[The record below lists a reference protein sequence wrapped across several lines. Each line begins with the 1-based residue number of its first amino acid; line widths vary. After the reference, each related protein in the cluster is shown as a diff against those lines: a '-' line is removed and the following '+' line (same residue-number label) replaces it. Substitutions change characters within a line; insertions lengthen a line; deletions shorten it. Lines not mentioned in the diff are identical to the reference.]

1 MTQMNA
7 DLLQSA
13 GGVPVPSGAKKN
25 LRKSALSADKEIS
38 ARGTGVR
45 GRLRVFGIYAL
56 AALGGIAAVPAAAAD
71 LTVTV
76 EGIRN
81 DHGRVYVTLFNSA
94 STWLDGDHS
103 VQDQSIPAHPGP
115 VSVTF
120 HNVAPGRYAA
130 VTFHDENG
138 NTVMDYDVIGLPTEG
153 FAFSNQ
159 ARPFLS
165 APSFD
170 RCAFEIGSENAQIL

>member
-1 MTQMNA
+1 MRGA
-7 DLLQSA
+7 ASAPVLAGLLLA
-13 GGVPVPSGAKKN
+13 GN
-25 LRKSALSADKEIS
+25 
-38 ARGTGVR
+38 
-45 GRLRVFGIYAL
+45 
-56 AALGGIAAVPAAAAD
+56 AAAAD

-81 DHGRVYVTLFNSA
+81 EHGRVYVTLFNGA
-94 STWLDGDHS
+94 GTWLDDKHSTQDLSDPARPGDMKF
-103 VQDQSIPAHPGP
+103 A
-115 VSVTF
+115 F
-120 HNVAPGRYAA
+120 HDLAPGRYAA

-138 NTVMDYDVIGLPTEG
+138 NTVMDFDLIGLPTEG

-170 RCAFEIGSENAQIL
+170 RCAFEIGTSSAQISIKMIYP

>member
-1 MTQMNA
+1 MPAM
-7 DLLQSA
+7 D
-13 GGVPVPSGAKKN
+13 V
-25 LRKSALSADKEIS
+25 
-38 ARGTGVR
+38 ARQQPPPHPAASPTKAER
-45 GRLRVFGIYAL
+45 RSIRAAAF
-56 AALGGIAAVPAAAAD
+56 AALGCLALLATPHAASAAD

-103 VQDQSIPAHPGP
+103 VQDQSIPAHSGP

-170 RCAFEIGSENAQIL
+170 RCAFEIGSANAQILIKMIYP